1 MNDIYKNF
9 EECNPKKKCKILTV
23 FDDMIAGKVSN
34 KKRNLIVTERF
45 IR

>member
-9 EECNPKKKCKILTV
+9 EECKTNKKCKILTV
-23 FDDMIAGKVSN
+23 FDDMIADKVSN
-34 KKRNLIVTERF
+34 KKRNLIVTEIF